1 MAAILFKWM
10 LVSWMSWMHPFY
22 VGVTEVQHNKTDQT
36 LEISIKL
43 FIDDFERGLAAQYKT
58 TVDLTNP
65 KDPKQT
71 DAWIFQYIQNNV
83 HLKVNGK
90 PVTLEYLGYEKEREA
105 AWCYVQVSNV
115 ADVKQLTIENSLL
128 YNALDQ
134 QIHIMHLNANGQR
147 KSGKVMNP
155 ERQFSAS
162 F

>member
-43 FIDDFERGLAAQYKT
+43 FIDDFERGLSAQYKT

-90 PVTLEYLGYEKEREA
+90 PVTLEYVGYEKEREA
-105 AWCYVQVSNV
+105 RFA
-115 ADVKQLTIENSLL
+115 K
-128 YNALDQ
+128 
-134 QIHIMHLNANGQR
+134 R
-147 KSGKVMNP
+147 
-155 ERQFSAS
+155 
-162 F
+162 